1 MKKEIYLSTL
11 GLILA
16 ELNIFYGEIVYGLI
30 IHVINILAII
40 IMIIFLRFLELKEK
54 KILQGIIFLILLQ
67 MIYFSMPPF
76 FSFTI
81 LQQMLIYLAM
91 YVPMYYIIRVMN
103 ISSKKVRFAIILI
116 GGMVLLY
123 QYETLDPLTLETI
136 YISGGFITITLIIFL
151 IVKSLLLDTRFYN
164 KYVSDTLGM
173 ISSSL
178 LMIFGTI
185 VTYQIM
191 TIGKII

>member
-1 MKKEIYLSTL
+1 MKKEIYISIL
-11 GLILA
+11 GMILA

-40 IMIIFLRFLELKEK
+40 IMIIFLRLLESKEK

-76 FSFTI
+76 FSSTI
-81 LQQMLIYLAM
+81 LQHMLIYLAM
-91 YVPMYYIIRVMN
+91 YVPMYYIIRAMN

-116 GGMVLLY
+116 GGMVLLF
-123 QYETLDPLTLETI
+123 QYEMLPPTLETI

-178 LMIFGTI
+178 LMLFGTI
-185 VTYQIM
+185 VIYQIM
-191 TIGKII
+191 TLGKII